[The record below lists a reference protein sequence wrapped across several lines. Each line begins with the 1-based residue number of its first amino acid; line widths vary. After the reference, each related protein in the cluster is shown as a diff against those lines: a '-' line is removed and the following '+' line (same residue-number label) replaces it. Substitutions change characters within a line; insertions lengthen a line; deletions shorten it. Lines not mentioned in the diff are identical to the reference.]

1 MTDTWP
7 PSAETLETWAF
18 VVDAVNEPEYTT
30 PELAAFL
37 RDPRLREALEL
48 AEAVKSWRKTERHD
62 GLCEGGPCW
71 CRARAISDQ
80 FHGDLMGTRYAVK
93 VARAVAWCVEHNAD
107 IRFRP
112 GFPGHGDSIPASD
125 PDVVVTLHMAHENG
139 PCIETHGVGGGLPE
153 AVRALRAKIE
163 KEGA

>member
-18 VVDAVNEPEYTT
+18 IVDAVNEPEYTT

-48 AEAVKSWRKTERHD
+48 MAA
-62 GLCEGGPCW
+62 
-71 CRARAISDQ
+71 
-80 FHGDLMGTRYAVK
+80 
-93 VARAVAWCVEHNAD
+93 VARSLNGGFLAVC
-107 IRFRP
+107 
-112 GFPGHGDSIPASD
+112 
-125 PDVVVTLHMAHENG
+125 
-139 PCIETHGVGGGLPE
+139 
-153 AVRALRAKIE
+153 ALRAKIE